1 MIFTTNVKIKIHYSL
16 IIFIILSLFLGQ
28 LKYVLIFLT
37 IVLLH
42 EGGHIFA
49 LLLFKGE
56 LQKITLTV
64 VGGIID
70 VNDYKLNNLQNLIV
84 SLSGI
89 TINVLIILIIKNI
102 YIDSAIKEVI
112 LSYNKLMIAFN
123 LLPIYPL
130 DGFRIIE
137 VFLNMVFDYEYAQDL
152 STIVSSFFLILI
164 CMYGMISKSGAIIII
179 SIFLFLKMLER
190 RKVLKFSRIRH
201 NAYNI
206 ALIRRLNR

>member
-1 MIFTTNVKIKIHYSL
+1 
-16 IIFIILSLFLGQ
+16 LFLGQ

>member
-1 MIFTTNVKIKIHYSL
+1 MIFTANVKIKIHYSL

-56 LQKITLTV
+56 LQKIILTV

>member
-1 MIFTTNVKIKIHYSL
+1 MIFTANVKIKIHYSL

>member
-112 LSYNKLMIAFN
+112 LSYNKLMITFN

>member
-1 MIFTTNVKIKIHYSL
+1 
-16 IIFIILSLFLGQ
+16 LFLGQ

-42 EGGHIFA
+42 EGGHFFA

>member
-137 VFLNMVFDYEYAQDL
+137 VFLNMVFDYEYTQDL
-152 STIVSSFFLILI
+152 STIISSFFLILI

>member
-1 MIFTTNVKIKIHYSL
+1 MIFTANVKIKIHYSL

-56 LQKITLTV
+56 LQKIILTV

-179 SIFLFLKMLER
+179 SIFLFLKILER

>member
-152 STIVSSFFLILI
+152 STIISSFFLILI